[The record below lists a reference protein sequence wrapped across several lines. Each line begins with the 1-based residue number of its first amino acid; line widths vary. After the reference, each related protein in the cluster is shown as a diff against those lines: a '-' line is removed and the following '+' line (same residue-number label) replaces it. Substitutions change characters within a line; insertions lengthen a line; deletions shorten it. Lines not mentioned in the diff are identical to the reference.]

1 MKKKVSIEEKYK
13 LICLCLSG
21 KKNDNEKYIKFKEH
35 TINRLFKFMNE
46 EKSLKNEAEVVIQL
60 QKIFYKLEM
69 GVNFHF
75 LYKKNMISVGGAFS
89 SGKTSFINSFIKD
102 KNLKLPEGLRP
113 TTAIPTYIINNQSV
127 KVTGSSK
134 KGSVIDIPNE
144 IFSNI
149 DHEYINEL
157 EYNIRDL
164 VNILVISIPMV
175 SGFSNICL
183 IDTPGYNSYLEGD
196 NLHTKNL
203 DNKLAIEELEKSNS
217 IIWIIDIT
225 VGVIT
230 SNDISIINKIKDRK
244 LYIVLNKS
252 ELVPETS
259 HDEII
264 NQIKSNLENDNIVY
278 EGISVYS
285 SRQKKE
291 FRFVKKSLNQF
302 LSEENI
308 DFNLCDEIKKEFK
321 FITKLYYDAIQED
334 KAEQRERLLKIGAT
348 VDEVFDKI
356 LELERPID
364 KIKANK
370 YLEILNYS
378 SNKIKKQFSVIEYNN
393 QLDELKKIE
402 EEILS
407 SLDEIFLE
415 IEK

>member
-60 QKIFYKLEM
+60 QKIFFKLEM

-89 SGKTSFINSFIKD
+89 SGKTSFINSFIND

-113 TTAIPTYIINNQSV
+113 TTAIPTYIINDTSV
-127 KVTGSSK
+127 KITGSSK
-134 KGSVIDIPNE
+134 NGGIIGIPNE

-149 DHEYINEL
+149 DHEYISDL

-164 VNILVISIPMV
+164 INILVISIPMV

-183 IDTPGYNSYLEGD
+183 VDTPGYNSYFEGD
-196 NLHTKNL
+196 NLYTNNL

-217 IIWIIDIT
+217 IVWIIDIT

-230 SNDISIINKIKDRK
+230 RNDIDFINKIKDKK
-244 LYIVLNKS
+244 LYVLLNKS

-259 HDEII
+259 RDEII
-264 NQIKSNLENDNIVY
+264 NQIKNNLEDEGIIY
-278 EGISVYS
+278 EGISAYS

-291 FRFVKKSLNQF
+291 FQFVKKSLNQF
-302 LSEENI
+302 LSEENVE
-308 DFNLCDEIKKEFK
+308 FNLCDEIKSEFK
-321 FITKLYYDAIQED
+321 SIINLYYNAIKADKIGQEKLLSNVGKD
-334 KAEQRERLLKIGAT
+334 IEEMYYKILKLEQPINAKKAERC
-348 VDEVFDKI
+348 
-356 LELERPID
+356 
-364 KIKANK
+364 
-370 YLEILNYS
+370 LEIFKES
-378 SNKIKKQFSVIEYNN
+378 SSKIIKQFSAIVIEYKN
-393 QLDELKKIE
+393 QLDELKNIE
-402 EEILS
+402 EEILN
-407 SLDEIFLE
+407 SLDEIFW
-415 IEK
+415 K

>member
-89 SGKTSFINSFIKD
+89 SGKTSFINSFIND

-113 TTAIPTYIINNQSV
+113 TTAIPTYIINDTSV
-127 KVTGSSK
+127 KITGSSK
-134 KGSVIDIPNE
+134 NGGIIGIPNE

-149 DHEYINEL
+149 DHEYISDL

-164 VNILVISIPMV
+164 INILVISIPMV

-183 IDTPGYNSYLEGD
+183 VDTPGYNSYFEGD
-196 NLHTKNL
+196 NLYTNNL

-217 IIWIIDIT
+217 IVWIIDIT

-230 SNDISIINKIKDRK
+230 RNDIDFINKIKDKK
-244 LYIVLNKS
+244 LYVLLNKS

-259 HDEII
+259 RDEII
-264 NQIKSNLENDNIVY
+264 NQIKNNLEDEGIIY
-278 EGISVYS
+278 EGINAYS

-291 FRFVKKSLNQF
+291 FQFVKKSLNQF
-302 LSEENI
+302 LSEENVE
-308 DFNLCDEIKKEFK
+308 FNLCDEIKSEFK
-321 FITKLYYDAIQED
+321 SIINLYYNAIKADKIGQEKLLSNVGKD
-334 KAEQRERLLKIGAT
+334 IEEMYYKILKLEQPINAKKAERC
-348 VDEVFDKI
+348 
-356 LELERPID
+356 
-364 KIKANK
+364 
-370 YLEILNYS
+370 LEIFKES
-378 SNKIKKQFSVIEYNN
+378 SSKIIKQFSAIVIEYKN
-393 QLDELKKIE
+393 QLDELKNIE
-402 EEILS
+402 EEILN
-407 SLDEIFLE
+407 SLDEIFW
-415 IEK
+415 K